1 MLLAAKFFEILPE
14 HNEYGV
20 ISQFFLF
27 WTGILLLPLS
37 WRSYDLKKSIEC
49 SASAVNVV
57 SSNPFVD
64 PLPRIKI
71 PLFVLLICTDSSSYQ
86 VRK

>member
-1 MLLAAKFFEILPE
+1 MLLAAKFFEMFPE

-20 ISQFFLF
+20 ISQFLCFELVF
-27 WTGILLLPLS
+27 CCF
-37 WRSYDLKKSIEC
+37 RYNEE
-49 SASAVNVV
+49 ASAVNAV
-57 SSNPFVD
+57 SSNPCVD

-86 VRK
+86 LRK